1 MLSVAH
7 LTKSYGTRPA
17 VRDVT
22 FEAGCGVTGILGP
35 NGAGKSTLLRCLAG
49 LSGWDAG
56 DVRIGG
62 IDPAR
67 NPAEARRMIGYMPE
81 RVAFPLEMR
90 VDRYLRFVA
99 EMKSIE
105 RRSRAAA
112 VELALQ
118 GAHLEASRSRILAN
132 LSKGYRQRV
141 GLAQALLG
149 EPPVLVLDEPSAG
162 LDPLNVMEF
171 RAVIRECA
179 RDRAVLV
186 STHML
191 PEARLL
197 CDRIV
202 VMSDGVVVHQGPT
215 AEFLGVEP
223 EEAFRRVV
231 RS

>member
-1 MLSVAH
+1 
-7 LTKSYGTRPA
+7 
-17 VRDVT
+17 
-22 FEAGCGVTGILGP
+22 
-35 NGAGKSTLLRCLAG
+35 
-49 LSGWDAG
+49 
-56 DVRIGG
+56 
-62 IDPAR
+62 
-67 NPAEARRMIGYMPE
+67 MIGFMPE

-90 VDRYLRFVA
+90 VDRYLRFVS
-99 EMKSIE
+99 EMKGID
-105 RRSRAAA
+105 RRSRAES
-112 VELALQ
+112 VDTALQ
-118 GAHLEASRSRILAN
+118 DARLEGARSRILGN

-149 EPPVLVLDEPSAG
+149 GPPILVLDEPSAG

-197 CDRIV
+197 CDRVV
-202 VMSDGVVVHQGPT
+202 VMSDGVVVHQGVS
-215 AEFLGVEP
+215 ADFLELEP

>member
-1 MLSVAH
+1 VLSVAH
-7 LTKSYGTRPA
+7 LTKSYGSRPA

-22 FEAGCGVTGILGP
+22 FEADSGVTGILGP

-49 LSGWDAG
+49 LSGWDTG
-56 DVRIGG
+56 DVRVGG
-62 IDPAR
+62 VDPAR
-67 NPAEARRMIGYMPE
+67 KPAEARRMIGFMPE

-90 VDRYLRFVA
+90 VERYLRFVA
-99 EMKSIE
+99 EMKGIA
-105 RRSRAAA
+105 RRSRAEA
-112 VELALQ
+112 VEVALRS
-118 GAHLEASRSRILAN
+118 AHLEGTRSRILGN

-149 EPPVLVLDEPSAG
+149 NPPVLILDEPSAG

-171 RAVIRECA
+171 RSVIRGCA
-179 RDRAVLV
+179 QDRVVLV

-197 CDRIV
+197 CDQVV
-202 VMSDGVVVHQGPT
+202 VMSDGVVVHQGAT
-215 AEFLGVEP
+215 ADFLEVEP

-231 RS
+231 RR